1 MIAHTRGP
9 WYRDNFGHLI
19 NSDGYRILFCGV
31 TIVTSGA
38 EVPIGEANAT
48 LISAAPDLL
57 AACAR
62 LVRQYGSDGTAYS
75 GDHPIAIARE
85 AIAKAA
91 GETE

>member
-1 MIAHTRGP
+1 MSAHTRGP
-9 WYRDNFGHLI
+9 WYRDNFGNLI
-19 NSDGYRILFCGV
+19 DSDGHSILFRGV
-31 TIVTSGA
+31 AMVTSGPRVS
-38 EVPIGEANAT
+38 EGEANST

-85 AIAKAA
+85 AIAKATK
-91 GETE
+91 ETS